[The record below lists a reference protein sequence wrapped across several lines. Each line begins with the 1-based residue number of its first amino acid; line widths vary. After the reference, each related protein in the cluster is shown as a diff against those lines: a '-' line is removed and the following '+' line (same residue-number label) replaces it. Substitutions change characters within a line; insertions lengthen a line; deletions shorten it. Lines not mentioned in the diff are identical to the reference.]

1 MAAGHSPIFACRTPI
16 SKPILIWERK
26 PATDEKYPYG
36 GVKSTD
42 TPLRHVPDV
51 PDSYDNGSRLY
62 SARTPDV
69 TDTKPYR
76 IDPIR

>member
-1 MAAGHSPIFACRTPI
+1 MAAGHSPIFACQTPI

-42 TPLRHVPDV
+42 THLRHV
-51 PDSYDNGSRLY
+51 LY
-62 SARTPDV
+62 TVYPADGATLSGCLWNKATAASHQM
-69 TDTKPYR
+69 
-76 IDPIR
+76 ILGEI

>member
-42 TPLRHVPDV
+42 THLRHV
-51 PDSYDNGSRLY
+51 LY
-62 SARTPDV
+62 STS
-69 TDTKPYR
+69 
-76 IDPIR
+76 IRSSTRLMPVYEYVL

>member
-1 MAAGHSPIFACRTPI
+1 MAAGHSPIFACQTPI

-42 TPLRHVPDV
+42 TPLRHVLYCKQCRYSTV
-51 PDSYDNGSRLY
+51 RVVYSSRTVSYRSTVLE
-62 SARTPDV
+62 
-69 TDTKPYR
+69 
-76 IDPIR
+76 

>member
-1 MAAGHSPIFACRTPI
+1 MAAGHSPIFACQTPT

-42 TPLRHVPDV
+42 TPLRHV
-51 PDSYDNGSRLY
+51 LY
-62 SARTPDV
+62 THA
-69 TDTKPYR
+69 
-76 IDPIR
+76 